1 MLSQHDVVPYMLSR
15 DLITSQ
21 CVVGGNVA
29 ILDNSRRNRNYRI
42 ISPDGCY
49 LLKQA
54 VGSDRIETLSREAAI
69 YQQLFSGD
77 QKNGIASHLPR
88 FCAYD
93 SEQHILILELIQDA
107 ETLREQQQRLGRASS
122 HAAKQIADALASL
135 HRVKLTSKEKTTTP
149 RASVLSLHQP
159 SLASYRNISRGAL
172 QLVEVIQKQKGL
184 TDHLDQLRHEW
195 QPSGF
200 IHGDIRA
207 ENFLIPAPLGRGKRP
222 AEISRGKRPVKIVDF
237 EFAGAG
243 DAAWDVGSL
252 FAEYLSFWLFSFP
265 LMTASQLDRFIH
277 LAACPLD
284 EIQPSLRS
292 FWIQY
297 ARCMTLEDSKSDQF
311 LLRAVKFSALR
322 LFVMTLEMSPALS
335 SLNTYILSL
344 LQVGMNIL
352 AQPEKAPVELF
363 GIASCHD

>member
-1 MLSQHDVVPYMLSR
+1 MLTEHHVVRYLLSR
-15 DLITSQ
+15 SLLSSR
-21 CVVGGNVA
+21 CVVDGNVA

-54 VGSDRIETLSREAAI
+54 VGSDRIETLSREATI
-69 YQQLFSGD
+69 YQQFFSGS
-77 QKNGIASHLPR
+77 QENGIARHLPK

-93 SEQHILILELIQDA
+93 LEEHILIVELIQDA
-107 ETLREQQQRLGRASS
+107 ETLREQQQRLGRASR
-122 HAAKQIADALASL
+122 HTAKKAAQALAAL
-135 HRVKLTSKEKTTTP
+135 HGTKLTLREKPATP
-149 RASVLSLHQP
+149 LASVLSLHQP
-159 SLASYRNISRGAL
+159 SLASYRSVSRAGL
-172 QLVEVIQKQKGL
+172 QLVEIIQRQKRLNKQ
-184 TDHLDQLRHEW
+184 LDRLRDEW

-207 ENFLIPAPLGRGKRP
+207 ENFLIPVPL
-222 AEISRGKRPVKIVDF
+222 SRGKRPVKIVDF

-252 FAEYLSFWLFSFP
+252 FSEYLSFWLFSFP
-265 LMTASQLDRFIH
+265 LMTASRLDRFIH

-284 EIQPSLRS
+284 KIQPSLRS

-311 LLRAVKFSALR
+311 LLRAVKFAALR
-322 LFVMTLEMSPALS
+322 LFVMAFEMAPALS
-335 SLNTYILSL
+335 AVNTYILSL
-344 LQVGMNIL
+344 VQVGMNIM
-352 AQPEKAPVELF
+352 AQPEKAAAELF

>member
-1 MLSQHDVVPYMLSR
+1 MLTQHDVVPYLLSR

-21 CVVGGNVA
+21 CVVDGNVA
-29 ILDNSRRNRNYRI
+29 VLDNSRRNRNYRI

-54 VGSDRIETLSREAAI
+54 AGSDRIETLSREAAI
-69 YQQLFSGD
+69 YQRLFSGG
-77 QKNGIASHLPR
+77 QNSIATHLAR

-93 SEQHILILELIQDA
+93 SDQHILILELIQDA
-107 ETLREQQQRLGRASS
+107 ETLREQQQRLGRVSS
-122 HAAKQIADALASL
+122 HSAKKAADALASL
-135 HRVKLTSKEKTTTP
+135 HRVKLTSKEETTTP
-149 RASVLSLHQP
+149 RASVLSLHEP
-159 SLASYRNISRGAL
+159 TLASYRSVSRGAL
-172 QLVEVIQKQKGL
+172 QLVEIIQKQKGL

-207 ENFLIPAPLGRGKRP
+207 ENFLIPVPIGRGKR
-222 AEISRGKRPVKIVDF
+222 SVKIVDF

-243 DAAWDVGSL
+243 DAVWDVGSL
-252 FAEYLSFWLFSFP
+252 FAEYLSSWLFSFP
-265 LMTASQLDRFIH
+265 LMTASPLDRLIH

-284 EIQPSLRS
+284 KIKPSLRS

-322 LFVMTLEMSPALS
+322 LLVMAFEMSPALS
-335 SLNTYILSL
+335 SLNTYILAL
-344 LQVGMNIL
+344 VQVGMNIL
-352 AQPEKAPVELF
+352 AQPEKAAVELF
-363 GIASCHD
+363 GVASRHD